1 MTTAD
6 VVVVG
11 GGHNGLVA
19 AILAADSGLRV
30 TLLERSARPGGAT
43 VGDTLFPPH
52 PARVSRYAYLVA
64 LMPQDLI
71 ARLGIDLTLA
81 SRDVSSYTPVVRDGS
96 ATGLLVE
103 RDPGPATEE
112 SFRQITGS
120 ASEFAAWQ
128 QFYGEMHTM
137 AQVLAPLLTGP
148 LHRRAAARDAVIAA
162 AGEQIW
168 TDVVERPLGEGIVR
182 RFQDDTVRGV
192 VATDGLIGT
201 WTSLFDP
208 DLLANRCF
216 LYHLIGR
223 GTGEW
228 LVPVGG
234 MGAVSDTLVRRA
246 RQLGVDIRCGVE
258 VSAVD
263 EAANGVTVLGCKDG
277 ESVEIRAGHVLAA
290 VGPAV
295 VDRWLGREPVLPTG
309 AQIKI
314 NMLLNRLP
322 ALASGMDP
330 RTAFAGTVHLEESF
344 WELEAAYAT
353 TAGGSLPAVVPGEVY
368 CHSLTD
374 PSILNGFP
382 GATLTLFGLHTPVEL
397 FRADPQGSRAAAAE
411 AALVALQRHLAEPL
425 LDCLATGADGQP
437 CLDIASPLDLETSLG
452 MPGGNIFHDD
462 LSWPW
467 LADGFAADS
476 PAERYGVDIPGSR
489 RILLAGAGS
498 RRGGGVS
505 GLGGAAAVDALREM
519 TGQVAR

>member
-1 MTTAD
+1 M
-6 VVVVG
+6 VVG

-19 AILAADSGLRV
+19 AVLAAEAGWRV
-30 TLLERSARPGGAT
+30 TLVERSARPGGAT

-71 ARLGIDLTLA
+71 RRLGIELTLA
-81 SRDVSSYTPVVRDGS
+81 SRDVSSYTPTLQDGVPD
-96 ATGLLVE
+96 GVLVE
-103 RDPGPATEE
+103 RKPGPATEE
-112 SFRQITGS
+112 SFRRLTGS
-120 ASEFAAWQ
+120 DAEFRSWQ
-128 QFYGEMHTM
+128 QFYGEMQTM
-137 AQVLAPLLTGP
+137 AQVLAPTLTGP
-148 LHRRAAARDAVIAA
+148 LRRRADARRAVIAA

-168 TDVVERPLGEGIVR
+168 DDVVERPLGEMIVR
-182 RFQDDTVRGV
+182 RFGDDTVRGI

-208 DLLANRCF
+208 ELLANRCF

-234 MGAVSDTLVRRA
+234 MGAVSDALLARA
-246 RQLGVDIRCGVE
+246 VQLGVDIRCGVE
-258 VSAVD
+258 ISAVH
-263 EAANGVTVLGCKDG
+263 EERNRVTVLGTRDG
-277 ESVEIRAGHVLAA
+277 QPVEIVAGHVLAA
-290 VGPAV
+290 VAPAV
-295 VDRWLGREPVLPTG
+295 VDKWLGHDPVPPTG

-314 NMLLNRLP
+314 NMLLDRLP
-322 ALASGMDP
+322 ALASGVDP
-330 RTAFAGTVHLEESF
+330 RTAFAGTMHLEESF

-353 TAGGSLPAVVPGEVY
+353 TAGGSLPAVIPGEVY

-397 FRADPQGSRAAAAE
+397 FRADPEGSRNRAAE
-411 AALVALQRHLAEPL
+411 GALAALQRHLAEPL
-425 LDCLATGADGQP
+425 LDCLATGADGRP
-437 CLDIASPLDLETSLG
+437 CLDIASPVDLESSLN

-467 LADGFAADS
+467 LADGFAADT
-476 PAERYGVDIPGSR
+476 PAQRYGVDIPGSR

-519 TGQVAR
+519 TGQVSG